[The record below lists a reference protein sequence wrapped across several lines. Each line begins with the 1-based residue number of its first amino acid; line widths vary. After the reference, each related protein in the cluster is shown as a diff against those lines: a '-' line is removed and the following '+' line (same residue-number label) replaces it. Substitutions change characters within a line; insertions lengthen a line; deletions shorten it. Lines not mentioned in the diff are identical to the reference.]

1 VCAGG
6 GMSEMPTSRGRR
18 RNGALA
24 GTTLFLL
31 ACQIYVASAQSLGD
45 VASRSVGRQP
55 SVTQG
60 RVYTNADLV
69 PDASVAPAPSVV
81 AAEPGTSTPMRPFT
95 PAAEAATAPPAL
107 TSVIVNAP
115 EKNNAPYWR
124 AKAQKFTRRLA
135 RTTTGV
141 TTAKARLD
149 QIDAAP
155 QTASS
160 MRERDVVAATLSRL
174 QREARALDSELAS
187 MMTKVEPSDVSTE

>member
-1 VCAGG
+1 
-6 GMSEMPTSRGRR
+6 MPTSRGRR

-31 ACQIYVASAQSLGD
+31 TGQMYVTSAQSLGD
-45 VASRSVGRQP
+45 VASRTVGRQP

-69 PDASVAPAPSVV
+69 PDASVAPAPSVG
-81 AAEPGTSTPMRPFT
+81 AAELGTSTPMT
-95 PAAEAATAPPAL
+95 PSPPATDAATAPTGL

-174 QREARALDSELAS
+174 QREARALDSELAR
-187 MMTKVEPSDVSTE
+187 MMTKVEPREEGTE

>member
-1 VCAGG
+1 MCAGG

-107 TSVIVNAP
+107 TSVIVNA
-115 EKNNAPYWR
+115 E
-124 AKAQKFTRRLA
+124 
-135 RTTTGV
+135 
-141 TTAKARLD
+141 
-149 QIDAAP
+149 
-155 QTASS
+155 S
-160 MRERDVVAATLSRL
+160 MPFL
-174 QREARALDSELAS
+174 
-187 MMTKVEPSDVSTE
+187 VEIG